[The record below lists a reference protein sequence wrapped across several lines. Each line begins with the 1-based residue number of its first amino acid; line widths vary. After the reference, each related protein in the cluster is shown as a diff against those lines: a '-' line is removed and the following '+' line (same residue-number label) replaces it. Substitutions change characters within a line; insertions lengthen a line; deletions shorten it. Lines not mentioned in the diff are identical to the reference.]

1 MRRLRVG
8 IWMYLALGVGVLNV
22 FNVLLLA
29 ALAVLNR
36 ERDDED
42 D

>member
-1 MRRLRVG
+1 VS
-8 IWMYLALGVGVLNV
+8 IWIYLALGVGVLIV

-36 ERDDED
+36 DRDDQD